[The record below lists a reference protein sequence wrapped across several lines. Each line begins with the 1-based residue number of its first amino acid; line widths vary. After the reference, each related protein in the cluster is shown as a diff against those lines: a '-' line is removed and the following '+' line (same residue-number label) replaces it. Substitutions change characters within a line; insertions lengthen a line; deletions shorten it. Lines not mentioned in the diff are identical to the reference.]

1 MTNPL
6 QLRALN
12 DYAWPVIIA
21 HRGNA
26 SINVENSMSAFS
38 ASSAVGAPV
47 EMDAVIIN
55 DSSELGVMHDTTVD
69 RTTSSTGNA
78 SSFTATQWKAI
89 TLDPSAW
96 FGAGYPDTEKLPLF
110 SEVCALMAN
119 RGVFLPEAKNTGSGL
134 LICKIAKR
142 FGIQSKQMIVQ
153 SFNLDELV
161 APAAYGYECLFLVSA
176 LSTITDWQALKDLK
190 IKYVCYGNSE
200 SGNDARIAAAKSI
213 GINVLR
219 YTLNRRTD
227 VATESALG
235 AIGVMTDEY
244 LYLSRS
250 TAIATR
256 DTFTADG
263 KWMSGMVANN
273 SNRGSIY
280 AGHVWGYATTV
291 AAAYSGALM
300 GWACP
305 LATPT
310 NFTLTFTAKHE
321 SLLSGDTSRWI
332 SAFICADDDT
342 EHKDLSTDQVSGYHV
357 LVRANGQMNIY
368 SKAKGGA
375 ASLIATSSGTAFTI
389 GNFVTFTV
397 VVTPTTVS
405 ITRSDVAQTTTLT
418 DSTYRGGYF
427 HLGRNG
433 CTAKFKDIIIT

>member
-21 HRGNA
+21 HRGDA
-26 SINVENSMSAFS
+26 GINVENSMSAFS
-38 ASSAVGAPV
+38 ASSSVGAPI

-55 DSSELGVMHDTTVD
+55 DNSELGMMHDGTVD
-69 RTTSSTGNA
+69 RTTNGTGA
-78 SSFTATQWKAI
+78 PTSFTATQWKAI

-119 RGVFLPEAKNTGSGL
+119 RGVFLPEAKSTGSGL

-153 SFNLDELV
+153 SFNLAELV
-161 APAAYGYECLFLVSA
+161 APAAYGYECLFLVFA
-176 LSTITDWQALKDLK
+176 LSTITDWQALKDQK
-190 IKYVCYGNSE
+190 IKYVGYGNTE
-200 SGNDARIAAAKSI
+200 SGNDARIASARSV

-219 YTLNRRTD
+219 YTINRRTD

-235 AIGVMTDEY
+235 AIGVMTNDY

-263 KWMSGMVANN
+263 KWMSGMIANN
-273 SNRGSIY
+273 GNRGLIY
-280 AGHVWGYATTV
+280 PGYVWGYETV
-291 AAAYSGALM
+291 WGFAGCLM

-305 LATPT
+305 LASPT
-310 NFTLTFTAKHE
+310 NFTLSFTFKQE
-321 SLLSGDTSRWI
+321 SLNAGDITRWV

-342 EHKDLSTDQVSGYHV
+342 EHKDIPTDEIQGYHI
-357 LVRANGQMNIY
+357 LARANGQLNIY

-375 ASLIATSSGTAFTI
+375 ASLIATSSGTAFTL
-389 GNFVTFTV
+389 GNFVTISIA
-397 VVTPTTVS
+397 VTPTTITVS
-405 ITRSDVAQTTTLT
+405 RSDTAQTTTVT
-418 DSTYRGGYF
+418 NATYRGGYF
-427 HLGRNG
+427 HIGLNG
-433 CTAKFKDIIIT
+433 CSAKFKDIIIT

>member
-1 MTNPL
+1 VTNPL

-21 HRGNA
+21 HRGDA
-26 SINVENSMSAFS
+26 GINVEDSMSAFS

-55 DSSELGVMHDTTVD
+55 DSSELGVMHDSTVD
-69 RTTSSTGNA
+69 RTSSSTGSA
-78 SSFTATQWKAI
+78 TSFTATQWKAI
-89 TLDPSAW
+89 TLDPSVW

-119 RGVFLPEAKNTGSGL
+119 RGVFLPEAKSTGSGL

-153 SFNLDELV
+153 SFDLAELV
-161 APAAYGYECLFLVSA
+161 APAAYGYECLFLVYA

-190 IKYVCYGNSE
+190 IKYVCYGDTE
-200 SGNDARIAAAKSI
+200 SGNDVRIAAAKSI

-219 YTLNRRTD
+219 YTRNRRTD
-227 VATESALG
+227 VATELALG
-235 AIGVMTDEY
+235 AIGVVSDEAE
-244 LYLSRS
+244 YLSRS

-263 KWMSGMVANN
+263 KWMSGMIANN
-273 SNRGSIY
+273 GNRGLIY
-280 AGHVWGYATTV
+280 AGYVWGF
-291 AAAYSGALM
+291 AAAVSSVYSGALM

-321 SLLSGDTSRWI
+321 SVLDIGRWF
-332 SAFICADDDT
+332 SAFICTDDDT
-342 EHKDLSTDQVSGYHV
+342 EHKDLSTDEIQGYHI
-357 LVRANGQMNIY
+357 LVRANGQLQIY
-368 SKAKGGA
+368 KKPKGGA
-375 ASLIATSSGTAFTI
+375 ASQIATSSGTAFTI
-389 GNFVTFTV
+389 GNFVTISIT
-397 VVTPTTVS
+397 VTPTTITVS
-405 ITRSDVAQTTTLT
+405 RSDTAQTTTVT
-418 DSTYRGGYF
+418 DAAYRGGYF

-433 CTAKFKDIIIT
+433 CSAKFKDIIIT

>member
-21 HRGNA
+21 HRGDA

-55 DSSELGVMHDTTVD
+55 DSSELGMMHDSTVD
-69 RTTSSTGNA
+69 RTSSSTGNA

-119 RGVFLPEAKNTGSGL
+119 RGVFLPEAKSTGSGL

-153 SFNLDELV
+153 SFDLAELV
-161 APAAYGYECLFLVSA
+161 APATYGYECLFLVSA
-176 LSTITDWQALKDLK
+176 LSTITDWQALKDQK

-200 SGNDARIAAAKSI
+200 SGNDVSIAAAKSI

-219 YTLNRRTD
+219 YTQNRRTD
-227 VATESALG
+227 VATELALG
-235 AIGVMTDEY
+235 AIGVMTDDY

-263 KWMSGMVANN
+263 KWMSGMIAN
-273 SNRGSIY
+273 SGNRGLIY
-280 AGHVWGYATTV
+280 PGYVWGYDTLAGGY
-291 AAAYSGALM
+291 AGCLM

-321 SLLSGDTSRWI
+321 SLFSGDTTRWI

-342 EHKDLSTDQVSGYHV
+342 EHKDVPADQVSGYHI
-357 LVRANGQMNIY
+357 LIRAMGVMQIY
-368 SKAKGGA
+368 KKAKGA
-375 ASLIATSSGTAFTI
+375 PPISLAMSTSTAFTI
-389 GNFVTFTV
+389 GDFVTFTV
-397 VVTPTTVS
+397 VVTPTALS

-427 HLGRNG
+427 HLGRSG
-433 CTAKFKDIIIT
+433 CSAKLKDIIIT

>member
-1 MTNPL
+1 VTNPL

-21 HRGNA
+21 HRGDA
-26 SINVENSMSAFS
+26 GINVEDSMSAFS

-55 DSSELGVMHDTTVD
+55 DSSELGVMHDSTVD
-69 RTTSSTGNA
+69 RTSSSTGSA
-78 SSFTATQWKAI
+78 TSFTATQWKAI

-153 SFNLDELV
+153 SFYLAELD
-161 APAAYGYECLFLVSA
+161 APAAYGYECLFLVYA
-176 LSTITDWQALKDLK
+176 LSTITDWQALKDRK
-190 IKYVCYGNSE
+190 IKYVCYGSTE
-200 SGNDARIAAAKSI
+200 SGNDARIASARSV

-227 VATESALG
+227 VATELALG
-235 AIGVMTDEY
+235 AIGVMTDDY

-250 TAIATR
+250 TAITTR

-263 KWMSGMVANN
+263 KWMSGMIAN
-273 SNRGSIY
+273 SGNRGLIY
-280 AGHVWGYATTV
+280 PGYVWGYETLWGGYA
-291 AAAYSGALM
+291 GCLM

-305 LATPT
+305 LASPT
-310 NFTLTFTAKHE
+310 NFTLSFTFKHE
-321 SLLSGDTSRWI
+321 SVNAGDITRWV

-342 EHKDLSTDQVSGYHV
+342 EHKDATIDQVQGYHI
-357 LVRANGQMNIY
+357 LIRASSQMNIY
-368 SKAKGGA
+368 KKAKGGA
-375 ASLIATSSGTAFTI
+375 ATLIATSSGTAFTI
-389 GNFVTFTV
+389 GNFVTITIA
-397 VVTPTTVS
+397 VTPTTITVS
-405 ITRSDVAQTTTLT
+405 RSDTAQTTTVT
-418 DSTYRGGYF
+418 DAAYRGGYF

-433 CTAKFKDIIIT
+433 CSAKFKDIIIT

>member
-1 MTNPL
+1 VTNPL

-55 DSSELGVMHDTTVD
+55 DSSELGMMHDTTVD
-69 RTTSSTGNA
+69 RTTSSTGSA
-78 SSFTATQWKAI
+78 ASFTATQWKAI

-119 RGVFLPEAKNTGSGL
+119 RGVFLPEAKSTGSGL

-153 SFNLDELV
+153 SFNLAELV
-161 APAAYGYECLFLVSA
+161 APADYGYECLFLVSA
-176 LSTITDWQALKDLK
+176 LSTITDWQALKDRK
-190 IKYVCYGNSE
+190 IKYVCYGNTE
-200 SGNDARIAAAKSI
+200 SGNDARIASARSV

-219 YTLNRRTD
+219 YTRNRRTD
-227 VATESALG
+227 VATELALG
-235 AIGVMTDEY
+235 AIGVMSDEAEY
-244 LYLSRS
+244 LSATKAL
-250 TAIATR
+250 ATR

-263 KWMSGMVANN
+263 KWMSGMIANFG
-273 SNRGSIY
+273 NRGLIY
-280 AGHVWGYATTV
+280 PGYVWGYETLLGGYA
-291 AAAYSGALM
+291 GCLM

-321 SLLSGDTSRWI
+321 SLLSGDTTRWI

-342 EHKDLSTDQVSGYHV
+342 EHKDLPNDKVSGYHI
-357 LVRANGQMNIY
+357 LIRASGTIHIY
-368 SKAKGGA
+368 KKAKGVAIGA
-375 ASLIATSSGTAFTI
+375 PLATSESTAFTI
-389 GNFVTFTV
+389 GDFVTFSV
-397 VVTPTTVS
+397 VVTPTAVS

-427 HLGRNG
+427 HLGRSG
-433 CTAKFKDIIIT
+433 CSAKFKDIIIT